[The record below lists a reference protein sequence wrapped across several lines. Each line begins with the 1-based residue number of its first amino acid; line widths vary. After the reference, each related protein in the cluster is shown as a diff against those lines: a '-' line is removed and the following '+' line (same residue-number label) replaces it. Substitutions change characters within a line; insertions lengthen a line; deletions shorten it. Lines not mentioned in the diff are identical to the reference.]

1 MSDFIFVTEKAESS
15 EKNHRITKKS
25 GKERHT
31 QGEGKMAGKRMCA
44 HLARKLK
51 QRHLIDD

>member
-15 EKNHRITKKS
+15 GKKS
-25 GKERHT
+25 QNNKKVGKERHT
-31 QGEGKMAGKRMCA
+31 QGEGKMAGKRVCA
-44 HLARKLK
+44 HLARKSK